1 MKKKFAVLVLALT
14 MVFSMSSCGLE
25 EIAGIGDYIQMLKGS
40 LIGNDYNIQEFDNFG
55 NLVFTAHGDKVS
67 MQAETDNE
75 GEPTSYIDITIDG
88 YNWKHVGSTLVFAQ
102 NGVDII
108 TDFQV
113 PEDMSVDN
121 SSSTG
126 FMPADRY
133 INEYKNFFGREYVIL
148 VSSQMGTP
156 ICLLQGDD
164 CKVTIPNDLP
174 KMTRIYIDGLSVY
187 VHRANVDVFSAEMFQ

>member
-14 MVFSMSSCGLE
+14 MIFSMSSCGLE
-25 EIAGIGDYIQMLKGS
+25 EIAGIGDYLQMLKGS

-88 YNWKHVGSTLVFAQ
+88 YDWKHVGSTLVFAQ

-164 CKVTIPNDLP
+164 YKVTIPNDLP

>member
-55 NLVFTAHGDKVS
+55 NLVFTAHGDRVS

-88 YNWKHVGSTLVFAQ
+88 YDWKHVGSTLVFAQ

-121 SSSTG
+121 SGSTG

-133 INEYKNFFGREYVIL
+133 INEYKNFRSEEHT
-148 VSSQMGTP
+148 SE
-156 ICLLQGDD
+156 LQ
-164 CKVTIPNDLP
+164 
-174 KMTRIYIDGLSVY
+174 S
-187 VHRANVDVFSAEMFQ
+187 H

>member
-1 MKKKFAVLVLALT
+1 MKKRFAVMVLTFT
-14 MVFSMSSCGLE
+14 MLFSLSSCGLGD
-25 EIAGIGDYIQMLKGS
+25 IAGISEYFQVLKGN

-55 NLVFTAHGDKVS
+55 TLIFTAHGDKVS
-67 MQAETDNE
+67 LQAETDNE
-75 GEPTSYIDITIDG
+75 GEPTSYVDITIDG
-88 YNWKHVGSTLVFAQ
+88 YDWKHVGSTLVFAQ

-113 PEDMSVDN
+113 PTDMSVDR

-126 FMPADRY
+126 LMQVDRY
-133 INEYKNFFGREYVIL
+133 INGYKNFFGRAYVVL

-156 ICLLQGDD
+156 VCLLQGDD

-174 KMTRIYIDGLSVY
+174 KMTRIHIDGLSVY
-187 VHRANVDVFSAEMFQ
+187 VHRANVDIFPAEMFK